1 MIGTGGSDVGKLMT
15 MMGVTGGRSFKRSF
29 YRSATFV
36 QKKILKRCRVI
47 VNTALREE
55 INLTIEDLYE
65 DNMNEEELSNIM
77 EKITNGELETMNNQ
91 LQAIPL
97 AVSYDMGWQKR
108 AGGRVYDS
116 LSGHGF
122 LIGCRSGKV
131 IKFGVLKKML
141 HMSNI

>member
-47 VNTALREE
+47 INTVLREE

-65 DNMNEEELSNIM
+65 DSMDEEELSKII
-77 EKITNGELETMNNQ
+77 EKLR
-91 LQAIPL
+91 
-97 AVSYDMGWQKR
+97 MGNQKR
-108 AGGRVYDS
+108 
-116 LSGHGF
+116 
-122 LIGCRSGKV
+122 
-131 IKFGVLKKML
+131 
-141 HMSNI
+141 